1 MELAGQPQS
10 WLAQLLAAHA
20 VLFEPPRAPAKAK
33 TDPSLP
39 LIEAVGVDDE
49 VAPLSADEV
58 AAWRQQ
64 LKELTLRYRES
75 LTEW

>member
-1 MELAGQPQS
+1 
-10 WLAQLLAAHA
+10 
-20 VLFEPPRAPAKAK
+20 
-33 TDPSLP
+33 

-58 AAWRQQ
+58 ATWRQQ